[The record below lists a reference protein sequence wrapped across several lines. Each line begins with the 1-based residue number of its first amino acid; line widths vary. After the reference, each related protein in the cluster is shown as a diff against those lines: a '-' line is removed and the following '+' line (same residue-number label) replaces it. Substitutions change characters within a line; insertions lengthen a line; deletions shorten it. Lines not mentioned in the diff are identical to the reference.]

1 MLYGSETWQDKE
13 QDKSRLGRNATRMMS
28 WMSNVWPEERT
39 SAEVKETEGALQDR
53 RL

>member
-13 QDKSRLGRNATRMMS
+13 QDKSRLGRNDARMMS
-28 WMSNVWPEERT
+28 WMSNVWLEERT
-39 SAEVKETEGALQDR
+39 SAEVKESEGALQDR